1 MKNRDEMVLE
11 TLIGIT
17 DEVATAL
24 KRFECNS
31 FGQFMSDPVLKRATT
46 MCLISLSES
55 VDLLTTEFK
64 QKYDYI
70 NFKVFKALRNIA
82 AHKYGSI
89 NFEMVWE
96 IITKSLPKYSI
107 EFKRLLDKLQR
118 EEGKVG

>member
-1 MKNRDEMVLE
+1 MKNRDQLVLE

-24 KRFECNS
+24 KRFEIDS
-31 FGQFMSDPVLKRATT
+31 FAKFMADPVIKRATT

-55 VDLLTTEFK
+55 VDLLTTDFRVNNA
-64 QKYDYI
+64 YI

-96 IITKSLPKYSI
+96 IITKSLPKYRI
-107 EFKRLLDKLQR
+107 EFQRLLDKLLR
-118 EEGKVG
+118 EQIE